1 MYKSSFISKK
11 FLQNLPLFILHYSI
25 HHKVGRLFCV
35 HFFDFEYKSLHLMI
49 IICTY
54 ISQNRTDYLFLDCF
68 KCIPLTF
75 SDPFWICLEK
85 AFRRF
90 HIFILFTFTITN
102 LTTHKMFHLFYLCF
116 CTFNSYQI
124 PL

>member
-35 HFFDFEYKSLHLMI
+35 HFFDFEYKSLHLMR

-54 ISQNRTDYLFLDCF
+54 ISQNRTDYLFLDPF
-68 KCIPLTF
+68 KKIPLTF
-75 SDPFWICLEK
+75 FDVQWV
-85 AFRRF
+85 
-90 HIFILFTFTITN
+90 
-102 LTTHKMFHLFYLCF
+102 
-116 CTFNSYQI
+116 
-124 PL
+124 